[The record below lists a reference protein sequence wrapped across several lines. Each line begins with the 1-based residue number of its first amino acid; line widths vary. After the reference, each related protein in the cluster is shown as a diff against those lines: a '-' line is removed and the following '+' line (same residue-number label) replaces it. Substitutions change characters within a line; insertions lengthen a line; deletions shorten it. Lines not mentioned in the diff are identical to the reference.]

1 MMTSRKPQGNKLLD
15 RQCSDQQII
24 LVFKALSHPF
34 RVEILRY
41 LSAADVCVCHLVE
54 HTGRPQPYVS
64 QQLSVLRH
72 AGLVNAWRDGQQIH
86 YGINQDR
93 LGRALRL
100 VAEIGGIEQVPWPV
114 KVPLPP
120 LSCCSSAIGHS
131 PGIEEIPMSTNDF
144 LKPWHGIPREEIAWN
159 PTVIADRCVGCG
171 LCVTSCGRQ
180 VYSFDYEANRPVVV
194 DPLHC
199 MVGCTTCATICTQDA
214 LEFPSRG
221 FIRQFVREHKLLR
234 RAKDKLKASRERYD
248 VAQPTTVTYG
258 AK

>member
-1 MMTSRKPQGNKLLD
+1 MVTGQNFQPDKVIMTPR
-15 RQCSDQQII
+15 SDQQIV

-34 RVEILRY
+34 RLELLRL

-72 AGLVNAWRDGQQIH
+72 ARLVNAWRDGQQIH
-86 YGINQDR
+86 YGINHDR
-93 LGRALRL
+93 LVQALRL

-114 KVPLPP
+114 KVPLPT
-120 LSCCSSAIGHS
+120 LSCCSSAIRHS
-131 PGIEEIPMSTNDF
+131 PGIEEISMNANDF
-144 LKPWHGIPREEIAWN
+144 MKPWHGIPREEIAWN
-159 PTVIADRCVGCG
+159 PTLIADRCVGCG

-180 VYSFDYEANRPVVV
+180 VYAFDYEANRPLVVN
-194 DPLHC
+194 PLHC

-234 RAKDKLKASRERYD
+234 RAKDELKASREKYD
-248 VAQPTTVTYG
+248 VA
-258 AK
+258 